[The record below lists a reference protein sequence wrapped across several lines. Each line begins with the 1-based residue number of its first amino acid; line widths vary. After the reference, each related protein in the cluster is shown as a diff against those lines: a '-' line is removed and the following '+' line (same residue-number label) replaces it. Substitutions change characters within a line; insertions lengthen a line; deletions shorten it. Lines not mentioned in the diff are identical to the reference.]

1 MWDLTPGGQHGSVLR
16 MEQRQ
21 QYSHYANHQN
31 DRKTSTPGFTS
42 TYRREV
48 RNTRKT
54 TDSFSKQ
61 LKVPYRRWVQ
71 DYAHQSMLGLM
82 SSVQMCTARRTVL
95 RLPLAPPPSF
105 WRPSPPPKTVC
116 LVQRPFPCTSPTCSY
131 FLLHWLN
138 PQGVHAR
145 TRTHTHTVSV
155 FFSPWARKKEI
166 ADAASTLRVYTEH
179 QAGRTPTATFRI
191 PRKNGN
197 LRLSTLLSFIT
208 QHKPTI

>member
-1 MWDLTPGGQHGSVLR
+1 MWDLAPGGQHGSVLR

-138 PQGVHAR
+138 PQGAH
-145 TRTHTHTVSV
+145 THTHTHTHTHCLCLFLSMGKKKRDSGCRFYATRLYWTPGWSNSNSYISNTAKKWKSEAFHITV
-155 FFSPWARKKEI
+155 FH
-166 ADAASTLRVYTEH
+166 Y
-179 QAGRTPTATFRI
+179 AT
-191 PRKNGN
+191 
-197 LRLSTLLSFIT
+197 
-208 QHKPTI
+208 